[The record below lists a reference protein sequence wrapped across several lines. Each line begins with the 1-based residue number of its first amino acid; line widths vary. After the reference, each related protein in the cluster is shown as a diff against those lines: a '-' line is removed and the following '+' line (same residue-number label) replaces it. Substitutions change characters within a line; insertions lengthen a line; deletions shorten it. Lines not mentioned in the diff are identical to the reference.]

1 MTDYQSFS
9 HDSANLFVL
18 LREVERYKK
27 FISAQ
32 GEESCLDK
40 DSIIKDNSLTM
51 FGCEIFQ
58 FWLESIKVQNT
69 EKSVFI
75 AFAKSVSIPVRNYDI
90 EPDGLSWLGKDIYA
104 VWCEA
109 VKKND

>member
-27 FISAQ
+27 FINSQ
-32 GEESCLDK
+32 NKESCLDK
-40 DSIIKDNSLTM
+40 GSIIKDDSLTM

-75 AFAKSVSIPVRNYDI
+75 TFAKSISIPVRNYDV

-109 VKKND
+109 VKKTD